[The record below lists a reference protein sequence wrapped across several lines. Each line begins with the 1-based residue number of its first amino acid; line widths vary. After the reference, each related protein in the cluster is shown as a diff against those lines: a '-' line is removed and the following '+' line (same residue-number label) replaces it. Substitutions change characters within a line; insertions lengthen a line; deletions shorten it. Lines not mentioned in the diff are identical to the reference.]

1 MFLPLKIAGNTLIQL
16 VGRLIGAGTTFI
28 ITLIVART
36 YGVTGYGE
44 FTKIVTYVSVF
55 YLIVDFGLNAVW
67 LHVPKSNFLPL
78 LITRLLWSFVLVFIA
93 LSLLPFLTIRTGTQE
108 GFTPNVIIGI
118 IVLIPTIITQGI
130 FTSCNALFQQALR
143 YDRSV
148 IAASLGSITTLAL
161 MYLMSRMSAPIHV
174 LLAGYTIGGVVM
186 VICAGLLGG
195 RYVRASS
202 FRASEFISE
211 GKALMLRSVPLGLTL
226 ILSLIQFKADIFL
239 LTLYRTTTDVGVYGL
254 ATKFFEF
261 PLAVP
266 IFVMNAV
273 YPLLVQQSAEKSH
286 AKLVE
291 NLRMWLFISAVCIGL
306 ICIIAA
312 PLIVLI
318 DDAFKAS
325 VLPFRVLS
333 GLLPIFY
340 LSALYVWV
348 LIARKQQWALVW
360 VYTVGM
366 VLNIGLNMVFIPR
379 FGILAAAIV
388 TGISEVV
395 VLFLLYQH
403 MREK

>member
-1 MFLPLKIAGNTLIQL
+1 MSLPLKIAGNTLIQL

-211 GKALMLRSVPLGLTL
+211 GKTLMLRSVPLGLTL

-239 LTLYRTTTDVGVYGL
+239 LTLYRTTEEVGIYGL

-312 PLIVLI
+312 PLLVLI

-395 VLFLLYQH
+395 VLFLLYQRI
-403 MREK
+403 REK

>member
-1 MFLPLKIAGNTLIQL
+1 MSLPLKIAGNTLIQL

-186 VICAGLLGG
+186 VICAGLLGS
-195 RYVRASS
+195 RYVHASS

-211 GKALMLRSVPLGLTL
+211 GKTLMLRSVPLGLTL

-273 YPLLVQQSAEKSH
+273 YPLLIKKQDDQ
-286 AKLVE
+286 AKLIE
-291 NLRMWLFISAVCIGL
+291 HLRNWLLISAVG
-306 ICIIAA
+306 IAA
-312 PLIVLI
+312 VCIVASPLLILI
-318 DDAFKAS
+318 DDAFAAS
-325 VLPFRVLS
+325 IVPFRILS
-333 GLLPIFY
+333 GLLPVFY
-340 LSALYVWV
+340 MTALYIWV
-348 LIARKQQWALVW
+348 LIARKRQWALVW
-360 VYTVGM
+360 VYAIGTA
-366 VLNIGLNMVFIPR
+366 LNIGLNMVFIPR
-379 FGILAAAIV
+379 FGVVAAALV
-388 TGISEVV
+388 TGMSEIV
-395 VLFLLYQH
+395 VLTLLLQQ
-403 MREK
+403 MKKK

>member
-195 RYVRASS
+195 RYVRALS

-286 AKLVE
+286 AKLVK

-312 PLIVLI
+312 PLLVLI

-360 VYTVGM
+360 VYAVGM

-379 FGILAAAIV
+379 FGVLAAAIV

-395 VLFLLYQH
+395 VLFLLYQRI
-403 MREK
+403 REK

>member
-1 MFLPLKIAGNTLIQL
+1 M
-16 VGRLIGAGTTFI
+16 
-28 ITLIVART
+28 
-36 YGVTGYGE
+36 
-44 FTKIVTYVSVF
+44 
-55 YLIVDFGLNAVW
+55 
-67 LHVPKSNFLPL
+67 
-78 LITRLLWSFVLVFIA
+78 
-93 LSLLPFLTIRTGTQE
+93 TIRTGTQE

-211 GKALMLRSVPLGLTL
+211 GKTLMLRSVPLGLTL

-239 LTLYRTTTDVGVYGL
+239 LTLYRTTEEVGIYGL

-312 PLIVLI
+312 PLLVLI

>member
-1 MFLPLKIAGNTLIQL
+1 MSLPLKIAGNTLIQL

-186 VICAGLLGG
+186 VICAGLLGS
-195 RYVRASS
+195 RYVHASS

-211 GKALMLRSVPLGLTL
+211 GKTLMLRSVPLGLTL

-239 LTLYRTTTDVGVYGL
+239 LTLYRTTEEVGIYGL

-312 PLIVLI
+312 PLLVLI

-395 VLFLLYQH
+395 VLFLLYQRI
-403 MREK
+403 REK

>member
-1 MFLPLKIAGNTLIQL
+1 MSLPLKIAGNTLIQL

-195 RYVRASS
+195 RYVHASS

-211 GKALMLRSVPLGLTL
+211 GKTLMLRSVPLGLTL

-239 LTLYRTTTDVGVYGL
+239 LTLYRTTEEVGIYGL

-312 PLIVLI
+312 PLLVLI

-395 VLFLLYQH
+395 VLFLLYQRI
-403 MREK
+403 REK

>member
-1 MFLPLKIAGNTLIQL
+1 MSLPLKIAGNTLIQL

-55 YLIVDFGLNAVW
+55 YLIVDFGLNAVL

-273 YPLLVQQSAEKSH
+273 YPLLIKKQDDQ
-286 AKLVE
+286 AKLIE
-291 NLRMWLFISAVCIGL
+291 HLRNWLLISAVG
-306 ICIIAA
+306 IAA
-312 PLIVLI
+312 VCIVASPLLILI
-318 DDAFKAS
+318 DDAFFAS
-325 VLPFRVLS
+325 
-333 GLLPIFY
+333 IF
-340 LSALYVWV
+340 
-348 LIARKQQWALVW
+348 
-360 VYTVGM
+360 
-366 VLNIGLNMVFIPR
+366 
-379 FGILAAAIV
+379 
-388 TGISEVV
+388 
-395 VLFLLYQH
+395 
-403 MREK
+403 

>member
-1 MFLPLKIAGNTLIQL
+1 MSLPLKIAGNTLIQL

-312 PLIVLI
+312 PLLVLI

-360 VYTVGM
+360 VYAVGM

-379 FGILAAAIV
+379 FGVLAAAIV

-395 VLFLLYQH
+395 VLFLLYQRI
-403 MREK
+403 REK

>member
-1 MFLPLKIAGNTLIQL
+1 MSLPLKIAGNTLIQL

-186 VICAGLLGG
+186 VICAGLLGS
-195 RYVRASS
+195 RYVHASS

-211 GKALMLRSVPLGLTL
+211 GKTLMLRSVPLGLTL

-239 LTLYRTTTDVGVYGL
+239 LTLYRTTEEVGIYGL

-312 PLIVLI
+312 PLLVLI

>member
-1 MFLPLKIAGNTLIQL
+1 MSLPLKIAGNTLIQL

-186 VICAGLLGG
+186 VICAGLLGS
-195 RYVRASS
+195 RYVHASS

-211 GKALMLRSVPLGLTL
+211 GKTLMLRSVPLGLTL

-239 LTLYRTTTDVGVYGL
+239 LTLYRTTEEVGIYGL

-379 FGILAAAIV
+379 FGVLAAAIV

-395 VLFLLYQH
+395 VLFLLYQRI
-403 MREK
+403 REK